1 MADKLYKR
9 YLLFYYW
16 DFYPSGGFNDFKC
29 SFDTIQECKDHCEYL
44 KIKNREQDSYNMHVF
59 DTESQLI
66 VCHGRCDDDVY
77 KDGIFVFHETDI
89 TIEDFQI

>member
-1 MADKLYKR
+1 
-9 YLLFYYW
+9 
-16 DFYPSGGFNDFKC
+16 
-29 SFDTIQECKDHCEYL
+29 
-44 KIKNREQDSYNMHVF
+44 MHVF